1 VTVGASA
8 INPFPGL
15 RPFEPDEDHLFFG
28 RENETDELLRRLRSN
43 RFLSVVGTS
52 GCGKSSLIR
61 CGLIPSL
68 HGGSMAKAGSSWRV
82 SIFRPGE
89 DPIGH
94 LATAL
99 ALPDVIGATDATLVD
114 TGRVLIDAALRRGT
128 RGLIDAVQLA
138 RIPPEDNLLVVVDQF
153 EELFR
158 FERSRQSP
166 RARDEAI
173 AFVKLLLDASGQTEV
188 PIYVALTMRSDFI
201 GDCMEYPGLPEAFNA
216 SQYLVPRLTRDELR
230 SAITGP
236 VAVAGGEIAPRL
248 VQRLLNDV
256 GNDQDRLP
264 VLQHALMRTW
274 DFWSR
279 RPDPRGPIDLADY
292 EAVGSLGDA
301 LSRHAEEAYLET
313 GSDRGRLIAERIF
326 RALTDVVADPRG
338 VRRPCSVAELTAVA
352 EGSEAEVVE
361 VIEIFRRPGRS
372 FLMPPAPAP
381 LDSGVIVDISH
392 ESLMRC
398 WTRLIGWAEGERVS
412 ANRYLRL
419 TKAAAWF
426 EEGSAGLWRDPELE
440 LGLKWRRE
448 NRPTEAW
455 ARRYDDSFARAM
467 RFLDRSE
474 SERDRL
480 VAERRADLRR
490 KWRQLQWVAVALAV
504 LLAVAAT
511 MAYVARRESARA
523 RVENDRAEENLRLAR
538 AAVDESLVV
547 AEREPSL
554 LGVDVPAIVGFRRE
568 LLEKAQGFYQE
579 FIKQSPANADV
590 RAEMAL
596 AFLRLGNINRAL
608 GASGLGADD
617 YRRAIE
623 RFEALAREYP
633 ARTDYRQNLAN
644 AYNWLGESL
653 RRSGDRYAE
662 AKAAYE
668 SALRL
673 HEELRRA
680 RPAEAVHQQDLART
694 YYNRGI
700 LYADHEGRDGASVQL
715 AEADFR
721 EGIRLLESLARG
733 VANPPAAQELGRAYN
748 NLASLLAAG
757 DGRLAEARALY
768 SRAIGIHEGL
778 VAKDPSN
785 REYAMELVQFYNNDA
800 DVLRELGETDLAGRR
815 SEQALEGIENL
826 SRPAPSV
833 GIERAD
839 TLNLRGRI
847 VQARSVQEALALY
860 RQSLEMYQL
869 VERDG
874 QAKQFPEFH
883 QRVGDLIVNVA
894 AVVMENGHV
903 ADAGRLLSQVLEFYL
918 VLAGQAA
925 ASGTAA
931 EARGVLDCLA
941 RVLPGLSD
949 EQASQVRTVLRP
961 LQAGLE
967 TRASAK

>member
-1 VTVGASA
+1 VTVGVPP

-28 RENETDELLRRLRSN
+28 RENEVDELLRRLRSN
-43 RFLSVVGTS
+43 RFLSIVGTS

-99 ALPDVIGATDATLVD
+99 APPDVIGTTGGTLAC
-114 TGRVLIDAALRRGT
+114 VLIDAALRRGT

-138 RIPPEDNLLVVVDQF
+138 RIPPGDNVLVVVDQF

-158 FERSRQSP
+158 FERSRQHQQ
-166 RARDEAI
+166 ARDEAI
-173 AFVKLLLDASGQTEV
+173 AFVKLLLDASGQTDV
-188 PIYVALTMRSDFI
+188 PIYVVLTMRSDFI

-274 DFWSR
+274 DLWAR
-279 RPDPRGPIDLADY
+279 RPEPRGPIDLADY
-292 EAVGSLGDA
+292 EAVGTLRDA

-313 GSDRGRLIAERIF
+313 GSDRARLIAEQIF
-326 RALTDVVADPRG
+326 RAMTDLVADPRG
-338 VRRPCSVAELTAVA
+338 VRRPCSIAELTAITEA
-352 EGSEAEVVE
+352 SEAEVVD
-361 VIEIFRRPGRS
+361 VIEVFRRPGRS
-372 FLMPPAPAP
+372 FLMPPAPTP
-381 LDSGVIVDISH
+381 LTSRVIVDISH

-398 WTRLIGWAEGERVS
+398 WTRLIGWAENERLS
-412 ANRYLRL
+412 AVRYLRL

-448 NRPTEAW
+448 SRPTEAW
-455 ARRYDDSFARAM
+455 ARRYDESFPRAM

-474 SERDRL
+474 SERNRL
-480 VAERRADLRR
+480 AAERRAERLRQ
-490 KWRQLQWVAVALAV
+490 WRQLQWVAVMLAV
-504 LLAVAAT
+504 LLAVVAT
-511 MAYVARRESARA
+511 MAYVARRENDRA
-523 RVENDRAEENLRLAR
+523 RVENLRAEENLRLAR

-568 LLEKAQGFYQE
+568 LLEKAQGFYLE
-579 FIKQSPANADV
+579 FIKQSPANADI

-596 AFLRLGNINRAL
+596 AHLRLGNINRAL
-608 GASGLGADD
+608 GASGLGAAD
-617 YRRAIE
+617 YRSAIE

-633 ARTDYRQNLAN
+633 GRIDYRQALAN

-653 RRSGDRYAE
+653 RRGGDRYAE
-662 AKAAYE
+662 AKAAYD

-680 RPAEAVHQQDLART
+680 RPADAVHQQDLART

-700 LYADHEGRDGASVQL
+700 LYADHEGRDGATTQL
-715 AEADFR
+715 AENDFR
-721 EGIRLLESLARG
+721 EGIRLLESLAG
-733 VANPPAAQELGRAYN
+733 GGANPSAAQELGRAYN

-757 DGRLAEARALY
+757 DGRLADARQLY

-778 VAKDPSN
+778 TAKDPAN

-800 DVLRELGETDLAGRR
+800 DVLRELGEIDLAWRR
-815 SEQALEGIENL
+815 SGQALDGIESL

-839 TLNLRGRI
+839 NLNLRGRI
-847 VQARSVQEALALY
+847 AQGRSIPEALALY
-860 RQSLEMYQL
+860 RQSFEMYQR
-869 VERDG
+869 VEGDG
-874 QAKQFPEFH
+874 QARRFPEFH
-883 QRVGDLIVNVA
+883 QRLGDLLVNVA
-894 AVVMENGHV
+894 AVAMENR
-903 ADAGRLLSQVLEFYL
+903 ADGARLLSQLLEFYL
-918 VLAGQAA
+918 GLVDQAA
-925 ASGTAA
+925 TSGSAA
-931 EARGVLDCLA
+931 EARGVLDNIA
-941 RVLPGLSD
+941 RVLPELSD
-949 EQASQVRTVLRP
+949 EQATHVRTVLQP

-967 TRASAK
+967 QRAGAR